1 MELERIIADI
11 EELEGIFDLSDTRPL
26 TPKDVAAA
34 NRTHDKKLSNS
45 PWFRLWQ
52 DFGVCCRTESPVF
65 RQPE

>member
-1 MELERIIADI
+1 LDIERIIADI

-26 TPKDVAAA
+26 TAKDVSAA
-34 NRTHDKKLSNS
+34 NQMHDKKLSSS

-52 DFGVCCRTESPVF
+52 DFGVCCRTESPVI